1 MATFDDS
8 SNANSNSNSPVPAY
22 GYINLYYVNG
32 EGEAKPVPTKITLYE
47 NNRTHKAM
55 VDHIRG
61 GGEITLRAEIKPVDA
76 PSEITFG

>member
-22 GYINLYYVNG
+22 GYIN
-32 EGEAKPVPTKITLYE
+32 LYE

-76 PSEITFG
+76 PAEITFG